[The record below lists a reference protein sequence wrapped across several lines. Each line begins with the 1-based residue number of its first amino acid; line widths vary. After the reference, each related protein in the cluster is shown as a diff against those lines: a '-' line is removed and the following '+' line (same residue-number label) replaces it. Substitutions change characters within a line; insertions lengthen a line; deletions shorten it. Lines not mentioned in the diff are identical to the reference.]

1 VVPFTS
7 IKSRTPDLDDRFD
20 IGAIVI
26 NLTGRGNHSRNMKF
40 TGTIMQTAMIF
51 HEVNVSLY
59 DALETMTEIEAG
71 RVPLVVLPLI
81 PLMQNGENADVI
93 QRWLAMA
100 ATAKVDARRNSLAL
114 MARIFAEAS
123 DCAPTW
129 NKAMEGWNMQR
140 SLVWEQLERDV
151 MKSVQVKILAD
162 QEKLREKILIR
173 RKFGRKRW
181 LVHWLR
187 F

>member
-1 VVPFTS
+1 
-7 IKSRTPDLDDRFD
+7 
-20 IGAIVI
+20 
-26 NLTGRGNHSRNMKF
+26 MKF